1 MWFEHQNCAMMGLQ
15 ATTGVAGKRKLE
27 AATAPGEST
36 PAKNGRWEADDCIAR
51 LQAVAVPAADT
62 WRSPTPSL
70 TATLLTTDD
79 DFDDDEF
86 DDELSDEERCIV
98 PEPVRFIQT
107 SNYRYQDY
115 WQYYQPPQQQTI
127 RCEENGKSYLE
138 LGASPVLR
146 RPSTPQSPTPP
157 ALMVPSSQQHHL
169 QQQQQQQLSLPLSSA
184 TTSGRCCDDRTRWCH
199 VPCYRQRRLA
209 VLNLSMCKLAR
220 YRQCSDPSLRR
231 SVLICNTLR
240 RLEREMEAEPPPP
253 PPTVSTSPM
262 PDTLTYHPANS
273 TNSNSSVINTG
284 LPELAPPS
292 RPNPVPESSYEQS
305 LREMTCPSGRATPFP
320 TPPPNDTDSGLGD
333 DEMTRPIN
341 WGSVL
346 SLTSQTDLESLN
358 NNELYAEL
366 GLSSEPMN
374 DWKDPSTS
382 SGRDDWDGFMH
393 HVLVGG
399 T

>member
-1 MWFEHQNCAMMGLQ
+1 MKEQNCAMMGLQ
-15 ATTGVAGKRKLE
+15 ATTGKRKLE
-27 AATAPGEST
+27 AATAPGDSSPPKT
-36 PAKNGRWEADDCIAR
+36 GRWEADDCIAR
-51 LQAVAVPAADT
+51 LQAVAVPSDT

-70 TATLLTTDD
+70 AATLLSSSDD
-79 DFDDDEF
+79 YEDDDEF
-86 DDELSDEERCIV
+86 DDELSDDDRCVGV
-98 PEPVRFIQT
+98 PEPARFSQPF
-107 SNYRYQDY
+107 NRYQSTDY

-138 LGASPVLR
+138 LGASPPVR
-146 RPSTPQSPTPP
+146 T
-157 ALMVPSSQQHHL
+157 
-169 QQQQQQQLSLPLSSA
+169 
-184 TTSGRCCDDRTRWCH
+184 RCCDGRTRWCH

-240 RLEREMEAEPPPP
+240 RLEREMEAEPPEPSYP
-253 PPTVSTSPM
+253 
-262 PDTLTYHPANS
+262 
-273 TNSNSSVINTG
+273 
-284 LPELAPPS
+284 LPEMSPPS
-292 RPNPVPESSYEQS
+292 RPSPVPEPNYEQS
-305 LREMTCPSGRATPFP
+305 LREMTCSSGRATPFP
-320 TPPPNDTDSGLGD
+320 SAAPDTDSGLGD

-366 GLSSEPMN
+366 GLSSDPPE
-374 DWKDPSTS
+374 WKEPSTS
-382 SGRDDWDGFMH
+382 RTDNEWDGFM